1 MPTARAPRKGPLQL
15 AQEAAREAT
24 AKASV
29 PIPAQIGIPTLFV
42 VGLMTVAAV
51 ASWFVFVLADPLDWM
66 LFTIAFE
73 LSILIG
79 NTAVAAIAHLTPGL
93 LAKRSPGT
101 TAVLFFI
108 PIVTSFVVFAA
119 TSAGVSPDDFDPDF
133 VPLQIIAMLCFLAIA
148 AGLLGLAVYLM
159 VVLPVVWAFRAVV
172 PPKTNDSSSPTMGM
186 GRRELLGAS
195 VIFPAV
201 ILFGVSMHFVA
212 PDPRGDT
219 TRADMGVQFLTLVT
233 GNGPLLPVIGV
244 IVSIALVIAGGV
256 IYQSAYTAR
265 TRGRD

>member
-1 MPTARAPRKGPLQL
+1 MPTARPPRKGPLQR
-15 AQEAAREAT
+15 AQEAARTAAAT
-24 AKASV
+24 PAV
-29 PIPAQIGIPTLFV
+29 PLPEQVGIPTVIV
-42 VGLMTVAAV
+42 VGLTTVAAV
-51 ASWFVFVLADPLDWM
+51 ASWFVFVLAEPLDWM

-79 NTAVAAIAHLTPGL
+79 TTISVAIVHLTPGL

-108 PIVTSFVVFAA
+108 PIVTAFVVFSA

-159 VVLPVVWAFRAVV
+159 IVLPLVWAFRAIV
-172 PPKTNDSSSPTMGM
+172 PPKTNEASSPTMGM

-201 ILFGVSMHFVA
+201 ILFGVSMHFIA
-212 PDPRGDT
+212 PNPGGAT
-219 TRADMGVQFLTLVT
+219 TRADMGSQFLTLIT

-244 IVSIALVIAGGV
+244 VVSIAIVIAGGV
-256 IYQSAYTAR
+256 TYQSAYNRR